1 MENTDEKI
9 VDEILENIRH
19 GDAEAVRKLEELA
32 ANGNARAMSN
42 LATVF
47 FKGLGGVESSY
58 KKAAELFEKAA
69 ALDEVFALATLG
81 RFYRDSKCGFEQ
93 NGHKA
98 TEFFIRAAKL
108 AVPKGAAMCLRS
120 AAEIYHYGQG
130 GVAPDGRK
138 AVALYEK
145 LADLES
151 RGEVEITFSRDKA
164 LFRIADIY
172 ANGCGN
178 LAPNAKKA
186 VEYLNKAAERGDE
199 QSALYELAKFYR
211 EGKAGLKPDG
221 YKVIEY
227 LARLG
232 DLKGIAEIYRDGKFG
247 IQASGIKAVEY
258 LTKEIERDK
267 GKSLDEIA
275 DWYLKNG
282 SGNDMNDA
290 NVYLSDLEEICNVY
304 TFEKIA
310 QIFLDGRGGLNSDG
324 QRALE
329 YFFKAEEALDNAIN
343 FTKTFVE
350 LNRPNVL
357 RRIFRWGRRCK
368 KDICRKIAEI
378 FLEGRGG
385 IPVDGYKA
393 IEHFDKASSFYK
405 VAEIY
410 RYGKAGVKI
419 NPQKAVEY
427 LLRYVDEIC
436 RNHKSANTADNVD
449 SFIDNENR
457 AEAFRGIA
465 EIYLT
470 LADGER
476 ALEYFLKADECG
488 DEWAYINVAQ
498 LYRKGK
504 GNLKPDGVKFIE
516 YLTKKLKQNEDIAD
530 MILCDIGEAYED
542 GCGTL
547 EPNLQKALEFYR
559 KSAALGNNDAKI
571 KIAKLCGT
579 DE

>member
-9 VDEILENIRH
+9 ADEILENIRH

-108 AVPKGAAMCLRS
+108 AVPKGAIKCLRS

-151 RGEVEITFSRDKA
+151 RGEVEITFSRNKA

-199 QSALYELAKFYR
+199 RSALYELAEFYR

-232 DLKGIAEIYRDGKFG
+232 DLKGIAEIYRDGKYNV
-247 IQASGIKAVEY
+247 QANGRKAVEY
-258 LTKEIERDK
+258 LTKEIARDK
-267 GKSLDEIA
+267 GKTLNEIA
-275 DWYLKNG
+275 DWYLK
-282 SGNDMNDA
+282 SGKDDMNDA
-290 NVYLSDLEEICNVY
+290 NEYC
-304 TFEKIA
+304 
-310 QIFLDGRGGLNSDG
+310 GGIHSDG
-324 QRALE
+324 A
-329 YFFKAEEALDNAIN
+329 
-343 FTKTFVE
+343 T
-350 LNRPNVL
+350 
-357 RRIFRWGRRCK
+357 
-368 KDICRKIAEI
+368 
-378 FLEGRGG
+378 
-385 IPVDGYKA
+385 
-393 IEHFDKASSFYK
+393 
-405 VAEIY
+405 
-410 RYGKAGVKI
+410 
-419 NPQKAVEY
+419 
-427 LLRYVDEIC
+427 
-436 RNHKSANTADNVD
+436 
-449 SFIDNENR
+449 
-457 AEAFRGIA
+457 
-465 EIYLT
+465 
-470 LADGER
+470 
-476 ALEYFLKADECG
+476 ALEYFLKADAGIDEAVSFTKKFFERNSDIARERTGAFNLISRWGKRIKRNVSLQIAGIYKDGLGGVPVKGPKALEYFLTADECG
-488 DEWAYINVAQ
+488 DEWAWLQVAKI
-498 LYRKGK
+498 YREGK
-504 GNLKPDGVKFIE
+504 GNLKPDGVKLIE
-516 YLTKKLKQNEDIAD
+516 FLAKKMAQDETLAEN
-530 MILCDIGEAYED
+530 ILCDIAEAYEE
-542 GCGTL
+542 GCGSL
-547 EPNLQKALEFYR
+547 EPNMTKALEFYR
-559 KSAALGNNDAKI
+559 KAATLGNDDAKR
-571 KIAKLCGT
+571 KLAELTGANQ
-579 DE
+579 

>member
-9 VDEILENIRH
+9 ADEILENIRH

-98 TEFFIRAAKL
+98 AEFFVRAAKL

-120 AAEIYHYGQG
+120 AAEIYHYGQS
-130 GVAPDGRK
+130 GVAPEGRK

-151 RGEVEITFSRDKA
+151 RGEVEITFSRNKA

-199 QSALYELAKFYR
+199 RSALYELAEFYR

-232 DLKGIAEIYRDGKFG
+232 DFKGIAEIYRDGKYNV
-247 IQASGIKAVEY
+247 QADGRKAVKY
-258 LTKEIERDK
+258 LTKEIARDK
-267 GKSLDEIA
+267 GKTLNEIA
-275 DWYLKNG
+275 DWYLK
-282 SGNDMNDA
+282 SGKDDMNDA
-290 NVYLSDLEEICNVY
+290 NEYCGFLEEIYNIY
-304 TFEKIA
+304 TFTDLGKI
-310 QIFLDGRGGLNSDG
+310 
-324 QRALE
+324 
-329 YFFKAEEALDNAIN
+329 Y
-343 FTKTFVE
+343 
-350 LNRPNVL
+350 
-357 RRIFRWGRRCK
+357 
-368 KDICRKIAEI
+368 
-378 FLEGRGG
+378 LEGKGD
-385 IPVDGYKA
+385 IQPDGA
-393 IEHFDKASSFYK
+393 
-405 VAEIY
+405 
-410 RYGKAGVKI
+410 
-419 NPQKAVEY
+419 
-427 LLRYVDEIC
+427 
-436 RNHKSANTADNVD
+436 T
-449 SFIDNENR
+449 
-457 AEAFRGIA
+457 
-465 EIYLT
+465 
-470 LADGER
+470 
-476 ALEYFLKADECG
+476 ALEYFLKADAGIDEAVSFTKKFFERNSDIARERTGAFNLISRWGKLLKRNVSLKIAGIYKDGLGGVPVKGPKALEYFLTADECG
-488 DEWAYINVAQ
+488 DEWAFFQVAKI
-498 LYRKGK
+498 YREGK
-504 GNLKPDGVKFIE
+504 GNLKPDGVKLIE
-516 YLTKKLKQNEDIAD
+516 FLAKKMAQDETLAKN
-530 MILCDIGEAYED
+530 ILCDIAEAYEE
-542 GCGTL
+542 GCGSL
-547 EPNLQKALEFYR
+547 EPNMTKALEFYR
-559 KSAALGNNDAKI
+559 KAATLGNDDAKR
-571 KIAKLCGT
+571 KLVELTGANQ
-579 DE
+579 

>member
-9 VDEILENIRH
+9 ADEILENIRH

-108 AVPKGAAMCLRS
+108 AVPKGAIKCLRS

-151 RGEVEITFSRDKA
+151 RGEVEITFSRNKA

-199 QSALYELAKFYR
+199 RSALYELAEFYR

-232 DLKGIAEIYRDGKFG
+232 DLKGIAEIYRDGKYNV
-247 IQASGIKAVEY
+247 QADGRKAVEY
-258 LTKEIERDK
+258 LTKEIARDK
-267 GKSLDEIA
+267 GKTLNEIA
-275 DWYLKNG
+275 DWYLK
-282 SGNDMNDA
+282 SGKDDMNDA
-290 NVYLSDLEEICNVY
+290 NEYC
-304 TFEKIA
+304 
-310 QIFLDGRGGLNSDG
+310 GGIHSDG
-324 QRALE
+324 A
-329 YFFKAEEALDNAIN
+329 
-343 FTKTFVE
+343 T
-350 LNRPNVL
+350 
-357 RRIFRWGRRCK
+357 
-368 KDICRKIAEI
+368 
-378 FLEGRGG
+378 
-385 IPVDGYKA
+385 
-393 IEHFDKASSFYK
+393 
-405 VAEIY
+405 
-410 RYGKAGVKI
+410 
-419 NPQKAVEY
+419 
-427 LLRYVDEIC
+427 
-436 RNHKSANTADNVD
+436 
-449 SFIDNENR
+449 
-457 AEAFRGIA
+457 
-465 EIYLT
+465 
-470 LADGER
+470 
-476 ALEYFLKADECG
+476 ALEYFLKADAGIDEAVSFTKKFFERNSDIARERTGAFNLISRWGKRIKRNVSLQIAGIYKDGLGGVPVKGPKALEYFLTADECG
-488 DEWAYINVAQ
+488 DEWAWLQVAKI
-498 LYRKGK
+498 YREGK
-504 GNLKPDGVKFIE
+504 GNLKPDGVKLIE
-516 YLTKKLKQNEDIAD
+516 FLAKKMAQDETLAEN
-530 MILCDIGEAYED
+530 ILCDIAEAYEE
-542 GCGTL
+542 GCGSL
-547 EPNLQKALEFYR
+547 EPNMTKALEFYR
-559 KSAALGNNDAKI
+559 KAATLGNDDAKR
-571 KIAKLCGT
+571 KLAELTGANQ
-579 DE
+579 

>member
-9 VDEILENIRH
+9 ADEILENIRH

-47 FKGLGGVESSY
+47 FKGLGAVESSY

-108 AVPKGAAMCLRS
+108 AVPKGAIKCLRS

-151 RGEVEITFSRDKA
+151 RGEVEITFSRNKA

-199 QSALYELAKFYR
+199 RSALYELAEFYR

-232 DLKGIAEIYRDGKFG
+232 DLKGIAEIYRDGKYNV
-247 IQASGIKAVEY
+247 QANGRKAVEY
-258 LTKEIERDK
+258 LTKEIARDK
-267 GKSLDEIA
+267 GKTLNEIA
-275 DWYLKNG
+275 DWYLK
-282 SGNDMNDA
+282 SGKDDMNDA
-290 NVYLSDLEEICNVY
+290 NEYC
-304 TFEKIA
+304 
-310 QIFLDGRGGLNSDG
+310 GGIHSDG
-324 QRALE
+324 A
-329 YFFKAEEALDNAIN
+329 
-343 FTKTFVE
+343 T
-350 LNRPNVL
+350 
-357 RRIFRWGRRCK
+357 
-368 KDICRKIAEI
+368 
-378 FLEGRGG
+378 
-385 IPVDGYKA
+385 
-393 IEHFDKASSFYK
+393 
-405 VAEIY
+405 
-410 RYGKAGVKI
+410 
-419 NPQKAVEY
+419 
-427 LLRYVDEIC
+427 
-436 RNHKSANTADNVD
+436 
-449 SFIDNENR
+449 
-457 AEAFRGIA
+457 
-465 EIYLT
+465 
-470 LADGER
+470 
-476 ALEYFLKADECG
+476 ALEYFLKADAGIDEAVSFTKKFFERNSDIARERTGAFNLISRWGKRIKRNVSLQIAGIYKDGLGGVPVKGPKALEYFLTADECG
-488 DEWAYINVAQ
+488 DEWAWLQVAKI
-498 LYRKGK
+498 YREGK
-504 GNLKPDGVKFIE
+504 GNLKPDGVKLIE
-516 YLTKKLKQNEDIAD
+516 FLAKKMAQDETLAEN
-530 MILCDIGEAYED
+530 ILCDIAEAYEE
-542 GCGTL
+542 GCGSL
-547 EPNLQKALEFYR
+547 EPNMTKALEFYR
-559 KSAALGNNDAKI
+559 KAATLGNDDAKR
-571 KIAKLCGT
+571 KLAELTGANQ
-579 DE
+579 